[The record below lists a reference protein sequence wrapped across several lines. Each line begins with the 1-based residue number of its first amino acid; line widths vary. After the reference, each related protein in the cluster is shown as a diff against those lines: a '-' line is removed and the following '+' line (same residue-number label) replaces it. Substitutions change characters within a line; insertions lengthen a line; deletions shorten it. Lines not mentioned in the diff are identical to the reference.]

1 MTGTLNPYD
10 PPEADPHCG
19 NANSVPSRKSLAE
32 LINSFLAS
40 EISSFAFDEKL
51 DSFRESADPIIRH
64 VAAAVS
70 YHYDDCDDHLVCFS
84 REEWDYFQRLLLAL
98 SSECSVRTESSTRWS
113 IKQLIA
119 AVSVC
124 AFSYCG
130 MQTGWGQH
138 LLILSIPFGIV
149 SIALS
154 LWCSHCE
161 TATDPYASIIFPF
174 ATFSDLET
182 AYRLSGFRKSKYPK
196 QIGQRTIR
204 SPFMEAFWQMHTYA
218 MWLILS
224 PIPLL
229 FQMLPERQTN
239 HRIVAA

>member
-1 MTGTLNPYD
+1 MSCTPNPYD
-10 PPEADPHCG
+10 PPECDPHCD
-19 NANSVPSRKSLAE
+19 NANSFPSRESLAE
-32 LINSFLAS
+32 LIRSFLAS
-40 EISSFAFDEKL
+40 EISAFAFDEKL
-51 DSFRESADPIIRH
+51 DSFRDSADPIIRH
-64 VAAAVS
+64 VVAAVWC
-70 YHYDDCDDHLVCFS
+70 HYDDCDDHFVCFS
-84 REEWDYFQRLLLAL
+84 KEEWDYFQRLLLAL
-98 SSECSVRTESSTRWS
+98 SSECSVLTESSTRWS
-113 IKQLIA
+113 MKQLIA

-130 MQTGWGQH
+130 IQTGWGQH

-154 LWCSHCE
+154 FWRSQCE
-161 TATDPYASIIFPF
+161 TATDPYAPIIFPF

-204 SPFMEAFWQMHTYA
+204 SPFMVSFWQMHTYA

>member
-1 MTGTLNPYD
+1 MSGTLNPYD

-32 LINSFLAS
+32 LIRSFLAS
-40 EISSFAFDEKL
+40 DITAFAFDEKL
-51 DSFRESADPIIRH
+51 DTFRDSADPIIRH
-64 VAAAVS
+64 VVDAVW

-84 REEWDYFQRLLLAL
+84 KEEWDYFQRLLLVL
-98 SSECSVRTESSTRWS
+98 SSDCSVRTESSTRWS
-113 IKQLIA
+113 IKQLVA

-124 AFSYCG
+124 AFSYFAIQMG
-130 MQTGWGQH
+130 LGQH
-138 LLILSIPFGIV
+138 LLILSIPFGLV

-154 LWCSHCE
+154 FWRSQCE
-161 TATDPYASIIFPF
+161 TATDPYAPIIFPF

-196 QIGQRTIR
+196 HIGQRTIR
-204 SPFMEAFWQMHTYA
+204 SPFVVAFQIHTYA

-239 HRIVAA
+239 RRIVAA